1 MSNWLSKSTSSLKAS
16 QLLCD
21 DFSNQSV
28 HCAYYSCVQFIY
40 HLMNTQMNE
49 TEEDLNE
56 GITKQNF
63 ENSLPLKKNGE
74 TVKLGTHVWLQKEL
88 YRSLRSKTKDF
99 KMIQDITDSIGT
111 ISEVRILADY
121 TNEIILEPR
130 AKGIVKKAESLIES
144 LDKIY

>member
-1 MSNWLSKSTSSLKAS
+1 
-16 QLLCD
+16 
-21 DFSNQSV
+21 
-28 HCAYYSCVQFIY
+28 
-40 HLMNTQMNE
+40 MNE